1 LSLTAP
7 VESDGQP
14 AGTWLLRYFDVVL
27 VVVAA
32 PILLLIG
39 VSAVGYLV
47 AAGTWIVLRAV
58 GELVEHY
65 AARAPQA
72 SQQISIRLGYLLGRL
87 FALAIAVILV
97 RQGSGRDAGLTALVV
112 IVAAFTIQLALGF
125 ANRPRSR

>member
-39 VSAVGYLV
+39 VPAVGYLV

-58 GELVEHY
+58 GEVVEHM
-65 AARAPQA
+65 AARVPHA

-87 FALAIAVILV
+87 FGLAIAVILV
-97 RQGSGRDAGLTALVV
+97 REGSGRDAGLTALLV